1 MKKKT
6 SIYSLLFLLLSALSS
21 CSQWEGETVE
31 SAYREPQIPDPSYQ
45 FKRTGS
51 SSVDYLECSLLR
63 DPLDYI
69 YSSYLRTANIMYE
82 SAMTRVKDYFDHGE
96 FGLKPQEPPNHPH
109 MAPAAEV

>member
-63 DPLDYI
+63 DRSTI
-69 YSSYLRTANIMYE
+69 FTAAT
-82 SAMTRVKDYFDHGE
+82 S
-96 FGLKPQEPPNHPH
+96 EPPTSC
-109 MAPAAEV
+109 MKVQ

>member
-51 SSVDYLECSLLR
+51 SSVD
-63 DPLDYI
+63 
-69 YSSYLRTANIMYE
+69 
-82 SAMTRVKDYFDHGE
+82 
-96 FGLKPQEPPNHPH
+96 
-109 MAPAAEV
+109 